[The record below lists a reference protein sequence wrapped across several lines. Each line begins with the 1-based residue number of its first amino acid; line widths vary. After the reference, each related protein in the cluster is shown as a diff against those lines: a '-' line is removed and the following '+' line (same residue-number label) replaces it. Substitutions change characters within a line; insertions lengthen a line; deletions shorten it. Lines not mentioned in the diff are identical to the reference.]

1 MNRLAYSLFFIS
13 VVTLHG
19 CSSTEMSVPQALV
32 VDSAGLRIVT
42 YDLSGVTPPRYRVV
56 GEHDLQIGVVDGT
69 SEYAFSRIVDL
80 AVVGEDM
87 IVVSDG
93 GSQQLRVFDSEGQ
106 YRHGIGQPGE
116 GPGEFRAAPLIAGAA
131 GDTLFAF
138 DRRGGRVSTFTMA
151 GQLLGTIPV
160 RAGSGNAITS
170 LLRRPDGTYLAQ
182 SRWIAPGQEPVFHD
196 LRLELDS
203 VAVEHLAI
211 SGEVIDTLRVMADRN
226 RARIV
231 EDRGSGRIGVIQAEP
246 PHTPRAFLGSGG
258 TSVVLARS
266 DEFEL
271 EIISEVGS
279 PVTLVRVR
287 GADHPATADEIRAHQ
302 EAAIREDLG
311 DQPMDPRTRQLNLGF
326 LPDRLPAFHSAIL
339 SGSGDLW
346 VAEAALDGSEGY
358 DWLVF
363 SSTGE
368 LRGSVHTPP
377 NVRLFAVRPTYVIG
391 VVTDELDVPF
401 IRRYPLIVPD
411 HERRG

>member
-19 CSSTEMSVPQALV
+19 CSST
-32 VDSAGLRIVT
+32 D
-42 YDLSGVTPPRYRVV
+42 
-56 GEHDLQIGVVDGT
+56 
-69 SEYAFSRIVDL
+69 
-80 AVVGEDM
+80 
-87 IVVSDG
+87 
-93 GSQQLRVFDSEGQ
+93 
-106 YRHGIGQPGE
+106 
-116 GPGEFRAAPLIAGAA
+116 
-131 GDTLFAF
+131 
-138 DRRGGRVSTFTMA
+138 
-151 GQLLGTIPV
+151 
-160 RAGSGNAITS
+160 
-170 LLRRPDGTYLAQ
+170 
-182 SRWIAPGQEPVFHD
+182 
-196 LRLELDS
+196 
-203 VAVEHLAI
+203 
-211 SGEVIDTLRVMADRN
+211 
-226 RARIV
+226 RIV
-231 EDRGSGRIGVIQAEP
+231 EDRGGGRIGVIQAEP
-246 PHTPRAFLGSGG
+246 PHTPRAFLGSGE

-287 GADHPATADEIRAHQ
+287 GADHPATADEIRTHQ

-377 NVRLFAVRPTYVIG
+377 TVRLFAVRPTYVIG